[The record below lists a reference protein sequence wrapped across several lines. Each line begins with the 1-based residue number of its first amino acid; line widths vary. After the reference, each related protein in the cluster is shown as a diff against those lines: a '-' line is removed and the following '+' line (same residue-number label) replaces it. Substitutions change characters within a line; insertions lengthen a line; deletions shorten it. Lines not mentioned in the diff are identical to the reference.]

1 MKLLG
6 DLVSPFVR
14 MSMVTA
20 HEVGW
25 GSRITLTEARV
36 TPTAEN
42 VDLARYSPIAKVP
55 VLVTEHNHAL
65 YDSRVIIEY
74 ICHVSGN
81 RTLIPDDGVKRFRI
95 LTLLALGQGIAE
107 SGVAYRYETA
117 MRPAELQWKD
127 YMARIERR
135 VSAAFDDLEANWT
148 RELGEVTAGSIAV
161 AVALSYL
168 DYRLPAWAWRQGRPK
183 LKTFHGGFSSR
194 ASMTATALPKP
205 A

>member
-25 GSRITLTEARV
+25 SSRVTLGEARV
-36 TPTAEN
+36 APTVEN
-42 VDLARYSPIAKVP
+42 TELARYSPIAKVP
-55 VLVTEHNHAL
+55 VLITEHNHAL

-81 RTLIPDDGVKRFRI
+81 RTLIPDDGVKRFRV
-95 LTLLALGQGIAE
+95 LTLQALGQGIAE

-117 MRPAELQWKD
+117 QRPAELQWKD

-135 VSAAFDDLEANWT
+135 VTAAFDDLEANWSK
-148 RELGEVTAGSIAV
+148 ELSEVTSGSIAI

-168 DYRLPAWAWRQGRPK
+168 DYRLPSWRWRDGRLK
-183 LKTFHGGFSSR
+183 LTAFHDAFSER
-194 ASMTATALPKP
+194 PSMKATALPKP